1 MQLGQGFE
9 AEAAGLSAKEM
20 VARKHLQRE
29 GSTRLVSPRF
39 QVIVADLDILQAT
52 KVVMGTQALARS
64 DKCRFQRLQN
74 LPAG

>member
-1 MQLGQGFE
+1 MAILARVNAALGHFE

-52 KVVMGTQALARS
+52 KSRNWAHS
-64 DKCRFQRLQN
+64 S
-74 LPAG
+74 AGSV

>member
-39 QVIVADLDILQAT
+39 QVLILT
-52 KVVMGTQALARS
+52 SCKPPKVVMGTS
-64 DKCRFQRLQN
+64 S
-74 LPAG
+74 AGSV

>member
-9 AEAAGLSAKEM
+9 AEGLLQKEM

-29 GSTRLVSPRF
+29 GSTRVSPRF

-52 KVVMGTQALARS
+52 KVVIGHS
-64 DKCRFQRLQN
+64 S
-74 LPAG
+74 AGSV

>member
-29 GSTRLVSPRF
+29 ALVG
-39 QVIVADLDILQAT
+39 LAT
-52 KVVMGTQALARS
+52 
-64 DKCRFQRLQN
+64 
-74 LPAG
+74 LPGDRG

>member
-1 MQLGQGFE
+1 
-9 AEAAGLSAKEM
+9 M

-52 KVVMGTQALARS
+52 KSRNWALKRW
-64 DKCRFQRLQN
+64 F
-74 LPAG
+74 

>member
-1 MQLGQGFE
+1 MAILARVNAALGQGFE

-29 GSTRLVSPRF
+29 GSTLVSPRF

-52 KVVMGTQALARS
+52 KSRNWALKRGS
-64 DKCRFQRLQN
+64 V
-74 LPAG
+74 

>member
-1 MQLGQGFE
+1 MAILARVNALGKALKQKR
-9 AEAAGLSAKEM
+9 LSAKEM

-52 KVVMGTQALARS
+52 KVVIGHS
-64 DKCRFQRLQN
+64 S
-74 LPAG
+74 AGSV